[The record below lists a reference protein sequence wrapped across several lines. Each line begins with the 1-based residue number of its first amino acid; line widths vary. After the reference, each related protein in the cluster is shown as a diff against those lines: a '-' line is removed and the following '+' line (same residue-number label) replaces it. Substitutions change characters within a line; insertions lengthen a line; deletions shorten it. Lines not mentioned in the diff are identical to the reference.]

1 MIRTLL
7 SYLVE
12 QVRPRLR
19 EIVTEPEALLALCI
33 AVAAGLWA
41 NQVALGDSRIGDV
54 LTIVLAYAA
63 VAFGFCLAGMTLAM
77 SLPDAQFVDTLA
89 KKNEPTS
96 SQWRKRRL
104 RGFEE
109 NAYSRLLFVFSW
121 TAVLH
126 WMAIV
131 IAFAMLTAGG
141 FDGRFLPKDASP
153 GQRVLVGFLAF
164 FLVYAAMQFLV
175 TLVTLSQV
183 GNAYI
188 SELRKRNAPGGTTPR
203 ED

>member
-7 SYLVE
+7 SYLVD

-19 EIVTEPEALLALCI
+19 EIVTEPEALFAICI
-33 AVAAGLWA
+33 GVAAGVWGSR
-41 NQVALGDSRIGDV
+41 VALGDSRVGDI
-54 LTIVLAYAA
+54 LTVVLAYAA

-77 SLPDAQFVDTLA
+77 TLPDAHFVETLA
-89 KKNEPTS
+89 NRNEATS
-96 SQWRKRRL
+96 TKWRKRRPK
-104 RGFEE
+104 GFED
-109 NAYSRLLFVFSW
+109 NAYARLLFVFSW

-131 IAFAMLTAGG
+131 TAFVMLTARG
-141 FDGRFLPKDASP
+141 FDAKFLPHDACP
-153 GQRVLVGFLAF
+153 AARVLVGILAF

-188 SELRKRNAPGGTTPR
+188 SELRKRKAP
-203 ED
+203 